1 MELHARDERAVLVGH
16 DGAAEREVDPHSLA
30 LGADLSDALHEWAK
44 VVGAV
49 RRSDTADES
58 AGIVVSQ
65 RGRQLATRVA
75 DAMGQPIN
83 YIDPLSGE
91 VSLIEPPEIERPAP
105 PPPPK
110 RAEPTP
116 WSTGLAVSA
125 FVFVFVVVAIN
136 ALAATLMET
145 SPLLGVASNVVITAG
160 LLPSVW
166 LARGTPTLRWLAYGT
181 AAGIAVGWVSL
192 PFILFA

>member
-16 DGAAEREVDPHSLA
+16 DGADEREVDPHTLA

-49 RRSDTADES
+49 RRTEATDES

-65 RGRQLATRVA
+65 RGKQLATRVA
-75 DAMGQPIN
+75 DAMGLPIN
-83 YIDPLSGE
+83 YVDPLSGE
-91 VSLIEPPEIERPAP
+91 VSLIEPPAAE
-105 PPPPK
+105 PPK
-110 RAEPTP
+110 PKPKEPTP
-116 WSTGLAVSA
+116 WLTGLAVSA
-125 FVFVFVVVAIN
+125 FVFLFVVVAIN
-136 ALAATLMET
+136 ALAATLLET
-145 SPLLGVASNVVITAG
+145 STLLAIGSNVVITAG

-166 LARGTPTLRWLAYGT
+166 LARHTPILRWLAFGT
-181 AAGIAVGWVSL
+181 AAGIAVGWISL

>member
-16 DGAAEREVDPHSLA
+16 DGADEREVDPHSLA
-30 LGADLSDALHEWAK
+30 LGTDLSDALHEWAK
-44 VVGAV
+44 VVGAL
-49 RRSDTADES
+49 RRSDAADDT

-75 DAMGQPIN
+75 DAMGQPIS

-91 VSLIEPPEIERPAP
+91 VSLIEPPVVDRSEPPAP
-105 PPPPK
+105 RP
-110 RAEPTP
+110 AEPTP
-116 WSTGLAVSA
+116 WLTGLTVAA
-125 FVFVFVVVAIN
+125 FVFVFVAVAIN
-136 ALAATLMET
+136 ALAATLLET
-145 SPLLGVASNVVITAG
+145 STLLAVASNVVITAG

-166 LARGTPTLRWLAYGT
+166 LARRTPTLRWLAYGT
-181 AAGIAVGWVSL
+181 AAGIAVGWISL